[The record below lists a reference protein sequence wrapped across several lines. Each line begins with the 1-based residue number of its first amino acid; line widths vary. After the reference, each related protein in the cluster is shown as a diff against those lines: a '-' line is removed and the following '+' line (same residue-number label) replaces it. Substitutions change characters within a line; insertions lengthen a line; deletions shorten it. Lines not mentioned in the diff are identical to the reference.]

1 MRQARTFWNQP
12 ICSLQWMLRTIA
24 QYEGDMD
31 VLVPSGIYEPL
42 TQIAVSKFQRSHG
55 LPVTGVTDYNTWNKV
70 VQAYDEAIVMISP
83 AQSIDPEYQA
93 VFPPAEGQ
101 YSPYLH
107 LAQCMLF
114 FLANFYHGVFQP
126 ETTGY
131 MNETTRQSFSDFQR
145 LCALPVT
152 GRMDKRTWK
161 YLALHFA
168 AATAWDE
175 TGKGNSSAK
184 KVYKKLDK

>member
-12 ICSLQWMLRTIA
+12 IRSLQWMLRTIA
-24 QYEGDMD
+24 QYEGDLD

-55 LPVTGVTDYNTWNKV
+55 LPVTGITDYNTWNKV
-70 VQAYDEAIVMISP
+70 VQAYDEAIIMVSP

-93 VFPPAEGQ
+93 VFPPAEGR

-131 MNETTRQSFSDFQR
+131 MNATTRQSLGDFQR
-145 LCALPVT
+145 LCALPMT
-152 GRMDKRTWK
+152 GKLDKRTWK
-161 YLALHFA
+161 YLAIHFA
-168 AATAWDE
+168 AASAWHDKSS
-175 TGKGNSSAK
+175 TGSNSK
-184 KVYKKLDK
+184 NVHKELDK